1 MSKNI
6 VVCADGTGNSFAR
19 RVSNVSRFVRQ
30 LTVDRPDDQL
40 VFYDQGIGSHPDLVR
55 SVRDYAEAT
64 GKVRVALK
72 ILMEPC
78 RPSWMPLWLA
88 TVAGL
93 VGGFGLY
100 DNVKQMYQVLSRHWS
115 SGDQVFLIGF
125 SRGAFTVR
133 ALAGLVYRLGLVRT
147 EHLCD
152 REYAKVFAEAWALYT
167 PHDRDR
173 NAVARFK
180 ERNGLAESDELQ
192 IRFLG
197 LWDTVK
203 SYGGVWPKSLPH
215 LRHNPAV
222 CIVRHALALQEQRS
236 WFIPT
241 SWGGIDSDNWGQ
253 LRIEPDDRYELQDVQ
268 EVWFRG
274 CHSDV
279 GGGDDEEE
287 IATIPLHWMLREA
300 EAAGLLVRERA
311 QESCAAAASGPASE
325 THESLRGGWLLSE
338 YVPRWE
344 LDNSRRPPKRYFRL
358 GRSGQRHVEQ
368 FSRGGK
374 VLIHQSAQQDYRLAR
389 IEIVS

>member
-6 VVCADGTGNSFAR
+6 VICADGTGNSFAR
-19 RVSNVSRFVRQ
+19 RVSNVSRLVQQ

-40 VFYDQGIGSHPDLVR
+40 VFYDQGIGTHPALVR
-55 SVRDYAEAT
+55 SVRDYAEAM
-64 GKVRVALK
+64 GKERIALN
-72 ILMEPC
+72 LLEEPC
-78 RPSWMPLWLA
+78 KPFWMPLWFA

-100 DNVKQMYQVLSRHWS
+100 DNVKRMYQVLSRHWRP
-115 SGDQVFLIGF
+115 GDKLFLIGF

-133 ALAGLVYRLGLVRT
+133 ALAGLVYRLGLVHAEADCER
-147 EHLCD
+147 D
-152 REYAKVFAEAWALYT
+152 FAKLFAKAWALYT
-167 PHDRDR
+167 PSDCDKE
-173 NAVARFK
+173 AVALFK
-180 ERNGLAESDELQ
+180 ERHGQEESGALQ

-203 SYGGVWPKSLPH
+203 SYGGVWPRSLPH

-222 CIVRHALALQEQRS
+222 CIVRHALALAEQRS

-241 SWGGIDSDNWGQ
+241 SWGGIDSDDWKK

-300 EAAGLLVRERA
+300 QAAGLHVSVKV
-311 QESCAAAASGPASE
+311 QELCPAISSGSAP
-325 THESLRGGWLLSE
+325 TIHESLHCGWLLSE

-374 VLIHQSAQQDYRLAR
+374 VLVHQTAQNDYRLAR
-389 IEIVS
+389 IEMVS